1 MNTMHVVSSWRMLRQ
16 SHSPSS
22 LEKDRVVFFQVAINW
37 LMLDATSDGLL
48 GFQWTLFSHLEDH
61 DFADDLAV
69 ISAALSHL
77 QKRCDK
83 LRNFSR
89 SVFQP

>member
-1 MNTMHVVSSWRMLRQ
+1 MENAPTESFTVKSGERQ
-16 SHSPSS
+16 G
-22 LEKDRVVFFQVAINW
+22 FIFQVAINW
-37 LMLDATSDGLL
+37 LMLEATSDGLL
-48 GFQWTLFSHLEDH
+48 GFQWTLCSHLEDH

-77 QKRCDK
+77 QKRYDK

-89 SVFQP
+89 SVYQP

>member
-1 MNTMHVVSSWRMLRQ
+1 ML
-16 SHSPSS
+16 
-22 LEKDRVVFFQVAINW
+22 E
-37 LMLDATSDGLL
+37 ATSDGLL

-89 SVFQP
+89 SVYQP

>member
-1 MNTMHVVSSWRMLRQ
+1 MNTMNVVSSWRMLRQ

-22 LEKDRVVFFQVAINW
+22 LEKDGFIFQVAINW
-37 LMLDATSDGLL
+37 LMLEATSDGLL
-48 GFQWTLFSHLEDH
+48 GFQWTLCSHLEDH

-77 QKRCDK
+77 
-83 LRNFSR
+83 
-89 SVFQP
+89 

>member
-1 MNTMHVVSSWRMLRQ
+1 MENAPTESFTVKSGERQ
-16 SHSPSS
+16 GCI
-22 LEKDRVVFFQVAINW
+22 FQVAINW
-37 LMLDATSDGLL
+37 LMLEATSDGLL

-61 DFADDLAV
+61 DFVDDLAV

-89 SVFQP
+89 SVYQPLKDLG